1 VPIVA
6 RIVNVSK
13 GTTVAEQARKAES
26 FWARLVGLMGRSGL
40 EKGEGLLLSPCAS
53 VQTLFM
59 RFPIDVIFV
68 DREERVVKVA
78 PALRPFRLALGG
90 PGAREVLEVS
100 AGTAARSDTAVG
112 DRLAVEDGCE
122 GRKE

>member
-1 VPIVA
+1 MPTVA

-13 GTTVAEQARKAES
+13 GTTVAGQARKAES

-40 EKGEGLLLSPCAS
+40 EEGGGLLLSPCSS

-59 RFPIDVIFV
+59 RFSIDVIFL
-68 DREERVVKVA
+68 DRETRVVKVA
-78 PALRPFRLALGG
+78 PALGPFRVALGG
-90 PGAREVLEVS
+90 RGAREALEVT

-112 DRLAVEDGCE
+112 DRLALEDDCEE
-122 GRKE
+122 GRE

>member
-1 VPIVA
+1 VA

-26 FWARLVGLMGRSGL
+26 FWPRLVGLMGRGGL
-40 EKGEGLLLSPCAS
+40 EEGEGLLLSPCFS
-53 VQTLFM
+53 VQTFFM

-68 DREERVVKVA
+68 DRESRVVKVV
-78 PALRPFRLALGG
+78 PALAPFRLALGG
-90 PGAREVLEVS
+90 RGARDALEVA

-112 DRLAVEDGCE
+112 DRLAVEDDCQRG
-122 GRKE
+122 KE

>member
-1 VPIVA
+1 MA

-13 GTTVAEQARKAES
+13 GTTVAGQARKAES

-40 EKGEGLLLSPCAS
+40 KEGEGLLLSPCAS

-59 RFPIDVIFV
+59 RFPIDVIFM
-68 DREERVVKVA
+68 DRDARVVKGA
-78 PALRPFRLALGG
+78 PALKSFRLALGG
-90 PGAREVLEVS
+90 RGAREALEVA

-112 DRLAVEDGCE
+112 DRLAVEDDGE
-122 GRKE
+122 GGKE

>member
-1 VPIVA
+1 VT

-13 GTTVAEQARKAES
+13 GTTVAGQARKAES
-26 FWARLVGLMGRSGL
+26 FWARLVGLMGRSSL
-40 EKGEGLLLSPCAS
+40 EEGEGLLLAPCAS

-68 DREERVVKVA
+68 DGDARVVKVA

-90 PGAREVLEVS
+90 RGAREALEVA
-100 AGTAARSDTAVG
+100 AGAAARSDTAVG
-112 DRLAVEDGCE
+112 DRLAVEDGRE
-122 GRKE
+122 GGKE